1 MAVGVNIISTF
12 NSAGI
17 NKAIADF
24 GRLKTSGQKAA
35 FGLQT
40 VNAGFAKLA
49 KVGAITGG
57 VLAFAALKLGKAG
70 ERAET
75 ANVRIETIAKSMGL
89 FGSETENV
97 AQRLIKLG
105 ESQALLTGIDT
116 NTIKLTQAKLLTF
129 KELAITADDVGGNF
143 DRATMAALD
152 LAASGFG
159 EASMNAAQL
168 GKAMNDPI
176 KGITAL
182 RRAGITFTDAEREKI
197 KVLVESGK
205 MLEAQDEVLK
215 ALETQVGGT
224 AKATANSTDKMR
236 VGFSQMAEDIGGL
249 LVPAINGL
257 ATFIN
262 GTLVPYVDN
271 LSKVIGSEGL
281 GAALKMVG
289 GDFTNFITRMGA
301 VGNTI
306 LAVTTLFL
314 AVKAA
319 TIAYTTTV
327 AILSVVLPLLRTS
340 LVGATV
346 AQTQLNVAMLS
357 NPIGL
362 IVAGIVLLVV
372 ALVALYLKFEVVRTV
387 LNSIFNFLIGMFE
400 KWVNAWISAINI
412 IIKGINFLIRAANFF
427 GADIDEIG
435 YIGEVAFGR
444 IGDAAS
450 GAVAPLGEITEQLRQ
465 FRIQE
470 HQLGNTTVK
479 TLSALTSVALA
490 TRDIA
495 TSQAEVNEL
504 RKSAM
509 AGEMIDPEELSDALD
524 ALSKAEKVLKDIKGT
539 SAGGGGT
546 SKNIETATEKLKKY
560 IDALKS
566 STAAERSLRDS
577 ARSLADA
584 RAAQIASVQ
593 KVTDAQAKFNQVTK
607 GYATT
612 SKEARDATDKMTSAN
627 KRLRDANIAQQDAIR
642 GVTDA
647 EKKLQA
653 LRDIKADPADVAEA
667 ERGVE
672 KSKYAVEESVFSVA
686 EAEQELADLRAD
698 PLSSPTAIRKAEIA
712 LAEAK
717 LGVTEA
723 AIAQTDAEA
732 ELTAER
738 DKAATPEEIADAE
751 RDLETAKLRVVDAID
766 DTTEATAY
774 QLIAQAYLN
783 EILNGAKEGS
793 DAYRDALKEL
803 QDAQQEEVDAID
815 AVTVA
820 VRNQADAIDALR
832 EAEQKLQAVRGAVGK
847 KIVKRGNAAVASSL
861 ATASALPPVVPVASI
876 ATQIDDIFKGM
887 TFNWGGLM
895 MAGGGIVNKP
905 TLAMIGE
912 KGSEAVIPL
921 DRMDR
926 MGGTTISL
934 TVNAGMGVDGAAVGD
949 QIVRALKQYE
959 RRNGYLPFTTAAI
972 I

>member
-57 VLAFAALKLGKAG
+57 IIAAIGFKLAQAG
-70 ERAET
+70 ETAE
-75 ANVRIETIAKSMGL
+75 ASDRRIQSIAKSMGI
-89 FGSETENV
+89 FGNEAGVV
-97 AQRLIKLG
+97 ASRLIKLADA
-105 ESQALLTGIDT
+105 QALLTGIDDSA
-116 NTIKLTQAKLLTF
+116 IKLTQAKLLTF
-129 KELAITADDVGGNF
+129 KELAITADQVGGNF
-143 DRATMAALD
+143 DRATMAAMD
-152 LAASGFG
+152 LAAAGFG
-159 EASMNAAQL
+159 EVSMNAAQL

-182 RRAGITFTDAEREKI
+182 RRAGVTFTEAEREKI
-197 KVLVESGK
+197 KVLIESGK
-205 MLEAQDEVLK
+205 MLEAQGVVL
-215 ALETQVGGT
+215 AAIETQVGGT
-224 AKATANSTDKMR
+224 AKATATATDKMR
-236 VGFSQMAEDIGGL
+236 VGFSEMAEDIGSL
-249 LVPAINGL
+249 LVPVINSL
-257 ATFIN
+257 AVFIN
-262 GTLVPYVDN
+262 GTLVPYIKN
-271 LSKVIGSEGL
+271 LVAVIGTDGL
-281 GAALKMVG
+281 GAALQIVG
-289 GDFTNFITRMGA
+289 KDLLNFTTHMGA

-362 IVAGIVLLVV
+362 IVAGIALLVV
-372 ALVALYLKFEVVRTV
+372 ALVALYLKFEFVRTV

-427 GADIDEIG
+427 GADINEIG

-504 RKSAM
+504 RKLAM

-539 SAGGGGT
+539 GAGGGAG
-546 SKNIETATEKLKKY
+546 KNIDTATDKLKKY

-593 KVTDAQAKFNQVTK
+593 KVKDAQEKFNNVTR
-607 GYATT
+607 GYSAA
-612 SKEARDATDKMTSAN
+612 SKEAKDATDKMTSAN
-627 KRLRDANIAQQDAIR
+627 KKLRDANISQQDAIR
-642 GVTDA
+642 GVTEA

-653 LRDIKADPADVAEA
+653 LRDIKANPVDVAEA
-667 ERGVE
+667 ERSLE
-672 KSKYAVEESVFSVA
+672 KSKYAVEQSVFSVA
-686 EAEQELADLRAD
+686 DAEQELADLRAD
-698 PLSSPTAIRKAEIA
+698 PLSSPTEIRRAEIS

-732 ELTAER
+732 KLTAER

-847 KIVKRGNAAVASSL
+847 KIVQRGNAAVASSL
-861 ATASALPPVVPVASI
+861 ATASALPPVIPVASI

-921 DRMDR
+921 DRMNG
-926 MGGTTISL
+926 MGGTTVLL

-949 QIVRALKQYE
+949 QIVNALARWN
-959 RRNGYLPFTTAAI
+959 RRNGNLPLKVM
-972 I
+972 